1 MDWLIRVFDAD
12 TLNCTQS
19 RHPLDQP
26 RRGRA
31 EHHATRRC
39 PRLHPLGHTDL
50 LTNGGVTERPRTD
63 FTGDH
68 LTGVKSHP
76 QLQVH
81 TVAPSD
87 IDCDRLGLLLNPQG
101 RQTRTNS
108 VILQGHRCTEYRHD
122 PYGHTIGMLVDEH
135 HRGQGVGG
143 ALLGQLISWA
153 TARGIPHLSLLVFPH
168 NERALALYRK
178 FDFVEIDA
186 QAAQIARRSGEAW
199 DAILMRR
206 QLE

>member
-1 MDWLIRVFDAD
+1 MEHGDVDA
-12 TLNCTQS
+12 
-19 RHPLDQP
+19 
-26 RRGRA
+26 
-31 EHHATRRC
+31 
-39 PRLHPLGHTDL
+39 
-50 LTNGGVTERPRTD
+50 V
-63 FTGDH
+63 
-68 LTGVKSHP
+68 
-76 QLQVH
+76 
-81 TVAPSD
+81 
-87 IDCDRLGLLLNPQG
+87 LLLFD
-101 RQTRTNS
+101 S
-108 VILQGHRCTEYRHD
+108 VAAERLWIGTEPGYDRPKYRDMLGFSLSNGNGMFVAEQLGAIVGVITEYRHD

-186 QAAQIARRSGEAW
+186 QAAQIARRSGETW
-199 DAILMRR
+199 NAILMRR